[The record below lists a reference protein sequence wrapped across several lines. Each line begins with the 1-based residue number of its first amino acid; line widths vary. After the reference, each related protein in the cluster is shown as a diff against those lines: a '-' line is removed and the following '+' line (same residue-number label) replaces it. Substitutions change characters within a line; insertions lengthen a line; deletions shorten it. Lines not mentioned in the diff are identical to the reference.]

1 MSTTYRWGNSKIT
14 IYEKEVRR
22 NDQSLVDMIAD
33 LIFAPVDLI
42 TYGEPA
48 SNLTQYTVT
57 LKTDRGDFS
66 GSGRTPEEA
75 EKNAWHRL
83 TEAIGWDPRKV

>member
-1 MSTTYRWGNSKIT
+1 MREAGISVT
-14 IYEKEVRR
+14 
-22 NDQSLVDMIAD
+22 LVDTIAD

-42 TYGEPA
+42 TGEPA

-75 EKNAWHRL
+75 EKNAWDRL